1 MKHMIPEDLLRQMF
15 RFVKVLWFNGNLTW
29 INFRSK
35 SLFSSFLQEKGTKF
49 NAVDSLL
56 LQIYGKYLT
65 SSTSD
70 SGERMIE
77 ESLSFSGATQ
87 KIIEYLRFL
96 HLF

>member
-1 MKHMIPEDLLRQMF
+1 MKHMIHEDLLRQMF

-35 SLFSSFLQEKGTKF
+35 SLFSSFLQEKETKF

-77 ESLSFSGATQ
+77 ESLSFSGTTQ